1 MMKKMKDLSLKQ
13 FYKMVIIGEG
23 AVIILLAV
31 RMAVRILFGKSALTT
46 ALIFIVCV
54 LTFWL
59 IWMIFSHRVEKDDEL
74 SEINKMKANLSTF
87 YMMTALVP
95 FGFLFSVMYNIIA
108 GKPLTIS
115 IGMDNA
121 ADILILLMSV
131 FLFFNSCNFLRLD
144 SDSDGIFDGED
155 DE

>member
-59 IWMIFSHRVEKDDEL
+59 IWMIFSHRLEKDDEL
-74 SEINKMKANLSTF
+74 SEVNKMKANLSTF
-87 YMMTALVP
+87 YMMTALLP

-131 FLFFNSCNFLRLD
+131 FLFFNSYNFLRLD

-155 DE
+155 EE

>member
-23 AVIILLAV
+23 AVIILLAA

-59 IWMIFSHRVEKDDEL
+59 IWMIFSHRLEKDDEL
-74 SEINKMKANLSTF
+74 SEVNKMKANLSTF

-95 FGFLFSVMYNIIA
+95 FGFFFAVMYNIIA

-131 FLFFNSCNFLRLD
+131 FLFFNSYNFLRLD

>member
-1 MMKKMKDLSLKQ
+1 MKKMKDLSLKQ

-59 IWMIFSHRVEKDDEL
+59 IWMIFSHRLEKDDEL

-87 YMMTALVP
+87 YMMTALLP

-131 FLFFNSCNFLRLD
+131 FLFFNSYNFLRLD

>member
-1 MMKKMKDLSLKQ
+1 
-13 FYKMVIIGEG
+13 
-23 AVIILLAV
+23 
-31 RMAVRILFGKSALTT
+31 
-46 ALIFIVCV
+46 
-54 LTFWL
+54 
-59 IWMIFSHRVEKDDEL
+59 MIFSHRVEKDDEL

-87 YMMTALVP
+87 YMMTALLP

-131 FLFFNSCNFLRLD
+131 FLFFNSYNFLRLD

>member
-1 MMKKMKDLSLKQ
+1 MKKMKDLSLKQ

-87 YMMTALVP
+87 YMMTALLP

-115 IGMDNA
+115 IDMDNA

>member
-1 MMKKMKDLSLKQ
+1 MKKMKDLSLKQ

-31 RMAVRILFGKSALTT
+31 RMAIRILFGKSALTT

-74 SEINKMKANLSTF
+74 SEVNKMKANLSTF
-87 YMMTALVP
+87 YMMTAILP

>member
-1 MMKKMKDLSLKQ
+1 MKKMKDLSLKQ

-87 YMMTALVP
+87 YMMTALLP

>member
-1 MMKKMKDLSLKQ
+1 MKKMKDLSLKQ

-87 YMMTALVP
+87 YMMTALLP

-131 FLFFNSCNFLRLD
+131 FLFFNSYNFLRLD

>member
-59 IWMIFSHRVEKDDEL
+59 IWMIFSHRLEKDDEL
-74 SEINKMKANLSTF
+74 SEVNKMKANLSTF
-87 YMMTALVP
+87 YMMTALLP
-95 FGFLFSVMYNIIA
+95 FGFLFAVMYNIIA

-131 FLFFNSCNFLRLD
+131 FLFFNSYNFLRLD
-144 SDSDGIFDGED
+144 SDSDGIFNGED

>member
-1 MMKKMKDLSLKQ
+1 MKKMKDLSLKQ

-31 RMAVRILFGKSALTT
+31 RMAVRILFGTSALTT

-87 YMMTALVP
+87 YMMTALLP

>member
-1 MMKKMKDLSLKQ
+1 MKKMKDLSLKQ

-59 IWMIFSHRVEKDDEL
+59 IWMIFSHRLEKDDEL
-74 SEINKMKANLSTF
+74 SEVNKMKANLSTF
-87 YMMTALVP
+87 YMMTALLP
-95 FGFLFSVMYNIIA
+95 FGFLFAVMYNIIA
-108 GKPLTIS
+108 GKPLTFS

-131 FLFFNSCNFLRLD
+131 FLFFNSYNFLRLD

>member
-1 MMKKMKDLSLKQ
+1 MKAKRDLSQKQ
-13 FYKMVIIGEG
+13 FNRTVIIGEG

-31 RMAVRILFGKSALTT
+31 RMAVRILCGKSAFTT
-46 ALIFIVCV
+46 ALMFIVCV

-59 IWMIFSHRVEKDDEL
+59 IWMIFSHRLEKDDEL
-74 SEINKMKANLSTF
+74 SEVNKMKANLSTF
-87 YMMTALVP
+87 YMMTALLP
-95 FGFLFSVMYNIIA
+95 FGFLFAVMYNIIA

-131 FLFFNSCNFLRLD
+131 FLFFNSYNFLRLD
-144 SDSDGIFDGED
+144 SDSDGIFDGEE

>member
-131 FLFFNSCNFLRLD
+131 FLFFNSYNFLRLD
-144 SDSDGIFDGED
+144 SDSDGIFDEED

>member
-1 MMKKMKDLSLKQ
+1 MKKMKDLSLKQ

-31 RMAVRILFGKSALTT
+31 RMAVRILFGTSALTT

-54 LTFWL
+54 LTFWR

-87 YMMTALVP
+87 YMMTALLP

>member
-1 MMKKMKDLSLKQ
+1 MKKMKDLSLKQ

-59 IWMIFSHRVEKDDEL
+59 IWMIFSHKVEKDDEL

-87 YMMTALVP
+87 YMMTALLP

-131 FLFFNSCNFLRLD
+131 FLFFNSYNFLRLD

>member
-1 MMKKMKDLSLKQ
+1 MKKMKDLSLKQ

-87 YMMTALVP
+87 YMMTALLP

-131 FLFFNSCNFLRLD
+131 FLFFNSYNFLHLD

>member
-1 MMKKMKDLSLKQ
+1 MKKMKDLSLKQ
-13 FYKMVIIGEG
+13 FYRTVIIGEG

>member
-1 MMKKMKDLSLKQ
+1 MKKMKDLSLKQ
-13 FYKMVIIGEG
+13 FNRTVIIGEG
-23 AVIILLAV
+23 AVILLLAV
-31 RMAVRILFGKSALTT
+31 RMAIRILFGKSALTT

>member
-1 MMKKMKDLSLKQ
+1 MKKMKDLSLKQ

-23 AVIILLAV
+23 AVIILLAA
-31 RMAVRILFGKSALTT
+31 RMTVRILFGKSALTT

-87 YMMTALVP
+87 YMMTALLP

>member
-59 IWMIFSHRVEKDDEL
+59 IWMIFSHRLEKDDEL

-87 YMMTALVP
+87 YMMTALLP

-131 FLFFNSCNFLRLD
+131 FLFFNSYNFLRLD
-144 SDSDGIFDGED
+144 SDSDGIFDEED

>member
-1 MMKKMKDLSLKQ
+1 MKKMKDLSLKQ

>member
-1 MMKKMKDLSLKQ
+1 MKKMKDLSLKQ

-74 SEINKMKANLSTF
+74 SEVNKMKANLSTF
-87 YMMTALVP
+87 YMMTALLP

-121 ADILILLMSV
+121 ADILILLISV

-144 SDSDGIFDGED
+144 SDSDGIFDEED

>member
-1 MMKKMKDLSLKQ
+1 MKKMKDLSLKQ

-23 AVIILLAV
+23 AVIILLAA

-59 IWMIFSHRVEKDDEL
+59 IWMIFSHRLEKDDEL

>member
-1 MMKKMKDLSLKQ
+1 MKDLSLKQ

-23 AVIILLAV
+23 AVIILLAA

-87 YMMTALVP
+87 YMMTALLP

-108 GKPLTIS
+108 GKPPDHQYRYGQCRRYINS
-115 IGMDNA
+115 SDV
-121 ADILILLMSV
+121 S
-131 FLFFNSCNFLRLD
+131 FSFFQQLQLPAP
-144 SDSDGIFDGED
+144 
-155 DE
+155 

>member
-1 MMKKMKDLSLKQ
+1 MKKMKDLSLKQ

-23 AVIILLAV
+23 AVIILLAA

-95 FGFLFSVMYNIIA
+95 FGFCFAVMYNIIA

>member
-1 MMKKMKDLSLKQ
+1 MKKMKDLSLKQ

-144 SDSDGIFDGED
+144 SDSDGIFDGEE

>member
-1 MMKKMKDLSLKQ
+1 MKKMKDLSLKQ

-23 AVIILLAV
+23 AVIILLAA

-59 IWMIFSHRVEKDDEL
+59 IWMIFSHRLEKDDEL
-74 SEINKMKANLSTF
+74 SEVNKMKANLSTF
-87 YMMTALVP
+87 YMMTALLP
-95 FGFLFSVMYNIIA
+95 FGFLFAVMYNIKA

-131 FLFFNSCNFLRLD
+131 FLFFNSYNFLRLD

>member
-1 MMKKMKDLSLKQ
+1 MKKMKDLSLKQ

-87 YMMTALVP
+87 YMMTALLP
-95 FGFLFSVMYNIIA
+95 LGFLFSVMYNIIA